1 MATSAELKQNILNG
15 GYDQAFAKLYG
26 ADTATVAAQRVR
38 YVDMIDHFEEN
49 FGTGRTVCLYSAPGR
64 TEIGGNHTD
73 HNNGVVIAA
82 AVNLDIIAV
91 VAKNDENVVRVIS
104 HGFGKID
111 DVNLRDLT
119 PQPVE
124 AEHSASLIRGV
135 AAGIVK
141 DGGKVGGFD
150 CYTTS
155 DVLGG
160 SGLSSSAAFEVCMG
174 AIFRGEYNDN
184 DMKRFDQVKNA
195 MISQYAE
202 NVFFGKPCGLMDQTA
217 SSVGGVVAIDFADPA
232 RPQVEQIPL
241 DFAATGHALC
251 ILDSGAGHAD
261 LTAEYAAITA
271 ELGTVCRCFGKEV
284 LREVPEEAFLADLP
298 RVRVEAGDRAV
309 LRAFHFYAEN
319 RRAGA
324 QAQALKDGDFDAFL
338 ALVRDSGRS
347 SALYLQNVVPTGQ
360 TAHQELL
367 LAIALC
373 ERILNGKGAVR
384 VHGGGFGGT
393 VQAFV
398 PADLLAEFQTRTEAV
413 LGAGSC
419 HVLSI
424 RPAGGVRLA

>member
-1 MATSAELKQNILNG
+1 MLAAAAPNQSGMIRVQSEGYPLLVVDLAELSPRPEEANTSA
-15 GYDQAFAKLYG
+15 A
-26 ADTATVAAQRVR
+26 
-38 YVDMIDHFEEN
+38 
-49 FGTGRTVCLYSAPGR
+49 
-64 TEIGGNHTD
+64 
-73 HNNGVVIAA
+73 
-82 AVNLDIIAV
+82 
-91 VAKNDENVVRVIS
+91 
-104 HGFGKID
+104 
-111 DVNLRDLT
+111 
-119 PQPVE
+119 
-124 AEHSASLIRGV
+124 LIRGV
-135 AAGIVK
+135 AARLAALGCPLQGAGLDAYV
-141 DGGKVGGFD
+141 V
-150 CYTTS
+150 S
-155 DVLGG
+155 NVPGG
-160 SGLSSSAAFEVCMG
+160 SGLSSSAAFEVLVG
-174 AIFRGEYNDN
+174 AMLSGLFWPGRCSPVEIAQIG
-184 DMKRFDQVKNA
+184 
-195 MISQYAE
+195 QYAE
-202 NVFFGKPCGLMDQTA
+202 NVYFGKPCGLMDQTA

-271 ELGTVCRCFGKEV
+271 ELGAVCRCFGKEV

-298 RVRVEAGDRAV
+298 RVRVAAGDRAV
-309 LRAFHFYAEN
+309 LRAFHCYAEN